1 MLIKTKDLLTTNRID
16 VIFKILHLKLNKLG
30 AYKVSKKI
38 YDNHIRIITNG
49 IFKEE
54 GSNKKS
60 LSDYDL
66 EFKNILNSFTEKGY
80 DKKISKIP
88 LATDET
94 ISNGSHRLATSIFLN
109 INEVEVELT
118 NEKRHVYD
126 YNFFIKR
133 GLNKDIMDFVIYE
146 YLNLTKDNFMA
157 IVWPSANKKINYIN
171 LFDEIIYEKRIK
183 LNPLGAQNFV
193 AQVYKEHDWV
203 GDFKNGYG
211 GAISKVRE
219 TFKNYSYLHL
229 IFFKEQ
235 NFKNVTNLKEN
246 LRQLFGIQKSS
257 VHITDNDK
265 ETLEIGKIVLNDNS
279 INFIKRGIPHK
290 FPVLFENLKLFRE
303 LIIINKVD
311 INSIVI
317 SGDTVLGIYGFKS
330 CNFVNFISNQEIE
343 LNHKKIKNESNYF
356 SHYEESI
363 EELIY
368 NPKNYFYFYG
378 FKFQTLENIKKLKS
392 YRNNPEDRSDIVLL
406 NKKNSSSK
414 IEIRDVVDYY
424 KFKMIGWIIPVSKK
438 FKFYKFAKKIY
449 KILN

>member
-1 MLIKTKDLLTTNRID
+1 MLLKAKNLLTTNRID
-16 VIFKILHLKLNKLG
+16 VIFKILHLKLNKFG
-30 AYKVSKKI
+30 AHKGSRKI
-38 YDNHIRIITNG
+38 YDNHISIITNG
-49 IFKEE
+49 LFKEE

-60 LSDYDL
+60 LNEYVL
-66 EFKNILNSFTEKGY
+66 EFKNILNSFNEKGY
-80 DKKISKIP
+80 DKTISKIP
-88 LATDET
+88 LATDGT

-109 INEVEVELT
+109 IHEVEVELT
-118 NEKRHVYD
+118 NVKRHVYD

-133 GLNKDIMDFVIYE
+133 GLNIDIMDFVIYE

-171 LFDEIIYEKRIK
+171 LFSDIIYEKRIK

-235 NFKNVTNLKEN
+235 NFKNVINLKEN

-279 INFIKRGIPHK
+279 INFIKQGIPHK
-290 FPVLFENLKLFRE
+290 FPILFENLKLFRE
-303 LIIINKVD
+303 LLINNRAD

-317 SGDTVLGIYGFKS
+317 SGDTVLGIYGFKP

-343 LNHKKIKNESNYF
+343 LNHKQIINESNYF
-356 SHYEESI
+356 SHYEENI
-363 EELIY
+363 EELLY

-392 YRNNPEDRSDIVLL
+392 YRNNPEDRSDIVLI

-414 IEIRDVVDYY
+414 IEIRDIVDYY
-424 KFKMIGWIIPVSKK
+424 KFKIIGWIIPVSKK
-438 FKFYKFAKKIY
+438 FKFYKFAKKVY

>member
-60 LSDYDL
+60 LSDYVL

-80 DKKISKIP
+80 DKKTSKIP
-88 LATDET
+88 LATDKT

-126 YNFFIKR
+126 YNFFKKR

-171 LFDEIIYEKRIK
+171 LFDEIIYEKKIK

-193 AQVYKEHDWV
+193 AQVYREHDWV

-229 IFFKEQ
+229 IFF
-235 NFKNVTNLKEN
+235 
-246 LRQLFGIQKSS
+246 
-257 VHITDNDK
+257 
-265 ETLEIGKIVLNDNS
+265 
-279 INFIKRGIPHK
+279 
-290 FPVLFENLKLFRE
+290 
-303 LIIINKVD
+303 
-311 INSIVI
+311 
-317 SGDTVLGIYGFKS
+317 
-330 CNFVNFISNQEIE
+330 
-343 LNHKKIKNESNYF
+343 
-356 SHYEESI
+356 
-363 EELIY
+363 
-368 NPKNYFYFYG
+368 
-378 FKFQTLENIKKLKS
+378 
-392 YRNNPEDRSDIVLL
+392 
-406 NKKNSSSK
+406 
-414 IEIRDVVDYY
+414 
-424 KFKMIGWIIPVSKK
+424 
-438 FKFYKFAKKIY
+438 
-449 KILN
+449 

>member
-30 AYKVSKKI
+30 AFNVSKKI

-146 YLNLTKDNFMA
+146 YLYLTKDNFMA

>member
-146 YLNLTKDNFMA
+146 YLYLTKDNFMA